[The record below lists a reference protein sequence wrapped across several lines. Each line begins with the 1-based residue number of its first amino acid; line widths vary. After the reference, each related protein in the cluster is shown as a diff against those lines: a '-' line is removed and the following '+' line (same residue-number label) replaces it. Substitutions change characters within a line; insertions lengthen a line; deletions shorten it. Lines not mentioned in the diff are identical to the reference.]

1 MDQRSYFREI
11 WYPALAGFAGIS
23 LGTGLLRFAYTP
35 IVPSLIQSEW
45 TTVPEAAWLGSA
57 NFWGGLVGM
66 LLALPASRHIARQWL
81 LNTLM
86 FVGVF
91 SLFACAWDLGFV
103 WFGIWRFLQ
112 GFIGAFI
119 MAILPGGVMA
129 FAPETHRRLVG
140 GITIAGMGFA
150 LMPCLIF
157 PTINQH
163 GPSGEWILCG
173 LLGLA
178 CCAIAS
184 PFIFLH
190 LKGKAPTSETDASLN
205 PMNRRPYFLFI
216 VAYAVAG
223 ISMIPDALFLSDY
236 LVRELKASP
245 DTASAL
251 FSWFAAGLAIGAITG
266 GYIAHRF
273 GSLLSV
279 LSLAILGL
287 IGNTTILMTISP
299 NMVSLASFLFSLWVG
314 GTVSI
319 ASIRTLELVGPAAHS
334 TYWPVMCLAYAIG
347 MGIAS
352 TGFASL
358 LQHGFQYSL
367 FFWIVEGLMIVFITF
382 ALGSYLRLPGNWKE
396 RNKMVP
402 ILK

>member
-1 MDQRSYFREI
+1 M
-11 WYPALAGFAGIS
+11 
-23 LGTGLLRFAYTP
+23 
-35 IVPSLIQSEW
+35 VPD
-45 TTVPEAAWLGSA
+45 G
-57 NFWGGLVGM
+57 
-66 LLALPASRHIARQWL
+66 
-81 LNTLM
+81 
-86 FVGVF
+86 
-91 SLFACAWDLGFV
+91 
-103 WFGIWRFLQ
+103 
-112 GFIGAFI
+112 
-119 MAILPGGVMA
+119 
-129 FAPETHRRLVG
+129 
-140 GITIAGMGFA
+140 
-150 LMPCLIF
+150 
-157 PTINQH
+157 
-163 GPSGEWILCG
+163 
-173 LLGLA
+173 
-178 CCAIAS
+178 
-184 PFIFLH
+184 
-190 LKGKAPTSETDASLN
+190 
-205 PMNRRPYFLFI
+205 
-216 VAYAVAG
+216 
-223 ISMIPDALFLSDY
+223 LFLSDY
-236 LVRELKASP
+236 LVREFKWSP
-245 DTASAL
+245 DTASEL

-396 RNKMVP
+396 RNKMGP